1 MQSRLNSLGI
11 SCPKWAMKCKYLCS
25 LWKLSVFWTQRLHLK
40 LVGCSRTQFY
50 SYAPIQSELGSAVLS
65 LLRLFIYIPIR
76 VQTAQRPLLCS
87 VMQFWVRVGLHWS
100 RPAHLVCCYSNSTKS
115 SRTSPSQHKPEQTH
129 QKSWNGRK
137 WSENA
142 WWSTPAGWGCTC
154 EADWC
159 TGSGQCSYSQLGGLD
174 NKVYLSR
181 ILDVLLV
188 LYVDACAETR
198 KRCLL

>member
-1 MQSRLNSLGI
+1 M
-11 SCPKWAMKCKYLCS
+11 
-25 LWKLSVFWTQRLHLK
+25 
-40 LVGCSRTQFY
+40 
-50 SYAPIQSELGSAVLS
+50 
-65 LLRLFIYIPIR
+65 
-76 VQTAQRPLLCS
+76 
-87 VMQFWVRVGLHWS
+87 RVGLHWS

-137 WSENA
+137 WSKNA

-198 KRCLL
+198 KRCLLKAFSQRAKRHEWGELRISSDSGEHRLPAEPENKGFLKSPLRKEYIVAAGAVFMSVASLKNMRQILTKGTNTICNLEIPGKASERFLV